1 MEIVFTDK
9 LKGKFNTNEITG
21 VYGDVTDLLYMDI
34 DIDGI
39 DYDDEWTV
47 KRFLNGHHL
56 KLNKRI
62 EGIFNYLN
70 LDIEILLDTKI
81 KDLSK
86 NDYKFIL
93 LAYILLINKNIIIF
107 DYFDYGLIHKEKKR
121 IIKIMKNLKKDGKTI
136 IVISK
141 DLVFLSSVVESIK
154 VFDKHKLV
162 YDGDIIEL
170 VKDHSDLVDLPEII
184 KFIELANKKGANLS
198 YTLDSK
204 ELLKDVYRSAY

>member
-1 MEIVFTDK
+1 MEIVFTNDVR
-9 LKGKFNTNEITG
+9 GKFELGKVTG
-21 VYGDVTDLLYMDI
+21 VYGDVQDLLYMDI
-34 DIDGI
+34 DVDGI
-39 DYDDEWTV
+39 TYDDEWTV

-62 EGIFNYLN
+62 NGVFNYLN
-70 LDIEILLDTKI
+70 LDIDILLDTRM

-86 NDYKFIL
+86 NDFKFIL

-121 IIKIMKNLKKDGKTI
+121 IIKSIANLKKDGKTI

-141 DLVFLSSVVESIK
+141 DLVFLSKVVDSIK
-154 VFDKHKLV
+154 VFNNHEII

-170 VKDHSDLVDLPEII
+170 VKTNPDIVEVPEII
-184 KFIELANKKGANLS
+184 KFIELANNKDANLS
-198 YTLDSK
+198 YTYDNK
-204 ELLKDVYRSAY
+204 ELLKDIYRSAY

>member
-9 LKGKFNTNEITG
+9 LKGKFETNQITG

-81 KDLSK
+81 KDLS
-86 NDYKFIL
+86 
-93 LAYILLINKNIIIF
+93 
-107 DYFDYGLIHKEKKR
+107 
-121 IIKIMKNLKKDGKTI
+121 IKI
-136 IVISK
+136 
-141 DLVFLSSVVESIK
+141 
-154 VFDKHKLV
+154 
-162 YDGDIIEL
+162 
-170 VKDHSDLVDLPEII
+170 
-184 KFIELANKKGANLS
+184 
-198 YTLDSK
+198 
-204 ELLKDVYRSAY
+204 